1 MAFAL
6 LEAKKTYS
14 AESILV
20 AWCAAHKVDLCAKAL
35 EREPYVNVVLRVVRR
50 LCTHITSSQSAQQHL
65 KSLHQ
70 LLDDE
75 KPLPSQPSFAPHRFI
90 SHCKPA
96 KALSLSFQEV
106 TSYLHHL
113 KANGADH
120 ERHWA
125 CSLDVDVG
133 ELKLW
138 LVVAAVADMLGILNL
153 LNLRTQRSELR
164 VLQIQPMLSS
174 CRSSLDRYVQPD
186 DGVLCKAWRGD
197 FLRPDI
203 VGNF

>member
-1 MAFAL
+1 M
-6 LEAKKTYS
+6 
-14 AESILV
+14 

-50 LCTHITSSQSAQQHL
+50 LCTHISSSQSAQEHL

-70 LLDDE
+70 LLDHE

-106 TSYLHHL
+106 TSYLQHL
-113 KANGADH
+113 KSNGGDH

-138 LVVAAVADMLGILNL
+138 LVVAAVADILGILNL
-153 LNLRTQRSELR
+153 LNVRTQRSDLR

-174 CRSSLDRYVQPD
+174 CRSSLDRYVQPE
-186 DGVLCKAWRGD
+186 DGVLCKARH
-197 FLRPDI
+197 
-203 VGNF
+203 GNFLHPAILGSLRQCPTLYVFRPLLPNPV